1 MGIVASVYNTLK
13 ALKIE
18 YRVELRLSVSA
29 GLLRAGLLAR
39 CFRRMPV
46 HARASVRGGS
56 QCDAT
61 FDAALFLARAYL
73 LESDLPV
80 GLPCSSMSPGDA
92 STRVGGWMCA
102 RVHAITQRAMPA
114 STAPLRCRH
123 RHPTSSRSKG
133 PELKTRVAVRLQ
145 RVDHQLQL
153 PHAVYAGS

>member
-1 MGIVASVYNTLK
+1 MGIVASVYNTSK

-80 GLPCSSMSPGDA
+80 GLPCSSVSPGDA

-102 RVHAITQRAMPA
+102 RVHVCMRLPKERCRLRQLPCVVDIDIQRAAGP
-114 STAPLRCRH
+114 RVQ
-123 RHPTSSRSKG
+123 SSRLG
-133 PELKTRVAVRLQ
+133 WR
-145 RVDHQLQL
+145 
-153 PHAVYAGS
+153 